1 MNRRI
6 GIDVGG
12 TNTDAVLVDEKNVTG
27 AVKTPTTEDI
37 TSGVRQALAD
47 LIEACGPAAFEVNA
61 VMIGTTHFVNAVVQR
76 RGLNKIASLR
86 LTLPGSASLLPLV
99 DWPTDLA
106 TLVNGGNY
114 GIAGGHEYDGQP
126 VVPLDEDAIVAAAH
140 AIRQTGVTSIGI
152 TGSFSPLN
160 PEFEER
166 AAEIIRQEYPE
177 ARITC
182 SHNLGRIGLLERE
195 NATLLN
201 AALLD
206 LADETA
212 DAFRSAL
219 DNSGIN
225 APLFITHND
234 GTVTSAE
241 SARRY
246 PVYSFASGPTN
257 SMRGAAFL
265 SGLED
270 AIVCDVGGTTTDIG
284 CLVNGF
290 PREANNVVEIGG
302 VRTLF
307 RMPDLISI
315 AIGGGTMV
323 SDDAFTV
330 GPRSVGFRLT
340 TEARVFGGQ
349 QLTLTDVAVGM
360 GLMEVGE
367 QALISEVPRSLLE
380 QAMAVTHQRISETV
394 DRIKTEAQDVPLIAV
409 GGGAPLIPEK
419 IPGISEVHRVPNH
432 AVANAVGAAI
442 AQIGGEADQVFQDMS
457 REKALAA
464 ATEIAVENAVKA
476 GADRQS
482 IKTID
487 MEDLPL
493 AYMPGHSI
501 RARVRVVGEIASSST
516 RN

>member
-12 TNTDAVLVDEKNVTG
+12 TNTDAVLVDVKNVIG

-106 TLVNGGNY
+106 TLVDGGNY

-140 AIRQTGVTSIGI
+140 AIRQSGVTSIGI

-160 PEFEER
+160 PGFEER

-206 LADETA
+206 LANETA

-219 DNSGIN
+219 DNSGIK

-234 GTVTSAE
+234 GTVTSAD

-246 PVYSFASGPTN
+246 PVHSFASGPTN

-265 SGLED
+265 SGGQSDDEATTNLD
-270 AIVCDVGGTTTDIG
+270 AI
-284 CLVNGF
+284 N
-290 PREANNVVEIGG
+290 
-302 VRTLF
+302 
-307 RMPDLISI
+307 
-315 AIGGGTMV
+315 
-323 SDDAFTV
+323 
-330 GPRSVGFRLT
+330 RSSLDKPW
-340 TEARVFGGQ
+340 
-349 QLTLTDVAVGM
+349 QLSFSYGR
-360 GLMEVGE
+360 GL
-367 QALISEVPRSLLE
+367 QAL
-380 QAMAVTHQRISETV
+380 
-394 DRIKTEAQDVPLIAV
+394 PLAAW
-409 GGGAPLIPEK
+409 GGDP
-419 IPGISEVHRVPNH
+419 
-432 AVANAVGAAI
+432 ANVGAAQ
-442 AQIGGEADQVFQDMS
+442 A
-457 REKALAA
+457 AL
-464 ATEIAVENAVKA
+464 
-476 GADRQS
+476 
-482 IKTID
+482 
-487 MEDLPL
+487 L
-493 AYMPGHSI
+493 H
-501 RARVRVVGEIASSST
+501 RARMTATARQGAYSPEMEKELAT
-516 RN
+516 ACCEA